1 MGNKGN
7 TGNKGNKGNMGN
19 KGIVSLNLLIPL
31 YFYTHIPPCVF
42 KAVLN

>member
-7 TGNKGNKGNMGN
+7 MRN

-31 YFYTHIPPCVF
+31 YFYTIYPIVF
-42 KAVLN
+42 LKQF